1 MDADFVVWM
10 PDVEFE
16 LNDNYD
22 IHHKH
27 RVCNHSAF
35 TNGEIEPSYLER
47 GLKLTSFTLFF
58 TEYISLSRKNTLR

>member
-16 LNDNYD
+16 LDENYD

-27 RVCNHSAF
+27 RVCNHS
-35 TNGEIEPSYLER
+35 
-47 GLKLTSFTLFF
+47 FF
-58 TEYISLSRKNTLR
+58 LY